1 MLGPLQDN
9 GGPTFTHNLL
19 SGSPAIDT
27 GDPNFVPPP
36 STDQRGYPRVSNSR
50 IDIGSLETT
59 PISNGKIVFVRFV
72 QLGEHSTYQIY
83 SMDPD
88 GSNQS
93 TLNV

>member
-1 MLGPLQDN
+1 MLGSLQDN

-50 IDIGSLETT
+50 IDIGFIGNQTDLEWQDRVQSGL
-59 PISNGKIVFVRFV
+59 SN
-72 QLGEHSTYQIY
+72 
-83 SMDPD
+83 
-88 GSNQS
+88 
-93 TLNV
+93 